1 MYLHIM
7 CPLHTEIHS
16 VLYINSYKEYR
27 VAKLDV
33 MSDRF
38 HKNIMSI

>member
-1 MYLHIM
+1 MY
-7 CPLHTEIHS
+7 PLHTEIHT

-27 VAKLDV
+27 AAKLDV

-38 HKNIMSI
+38 HMTIMSI